1 MRPLTKVP
9 NADINEPG
17 DRATAAKL
25 ADGEMS
31 PLCMKNDE
39 SHLYTAPLKHVNTN
53 VPVFMSS
60 CEQGNKPTTLPANN
74 KHSGGIGTLPAISS
88 DCHHRGPVRLQR

>member
-39 SHLYTAPLKHVNTN
+39 SHLYTAPPKTRKHKR
-53 VPVFMSS
+53 S
-60 CEQGNKPTTLPANN
+60 CFYV
-74 KHSGGIGTLPAISS
+74 I
-88 DCHHRGPVRLQR
+88 V